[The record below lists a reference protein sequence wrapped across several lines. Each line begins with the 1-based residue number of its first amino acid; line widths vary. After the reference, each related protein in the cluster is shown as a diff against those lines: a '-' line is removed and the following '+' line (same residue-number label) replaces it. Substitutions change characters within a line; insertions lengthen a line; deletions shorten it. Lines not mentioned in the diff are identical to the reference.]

1 MIRAVTFTNYL
12 GDSIRL
18 DLARPEESG
27 FIIKSVTGLGPG
39 KANINTTEIAT
50 NDGSLFNS
58 SRMPSRNIVISLAY
72 MWKDSIEDVR
82 QLSYKY
88 FPIKKKLTMLIETDN
103 RQAEI
108 EGYVESNDPTIFS
121 KDEGSDISIVCP
133 NPFFYS
139 AGKDGI
145 NTTIFYG
152 VEALFEFPFSNESL
166 KDPLLEMGE
175 IKNETE
181 QVVVYNGDAEI
192 GVTITIHAIGEA
204 SNITIYNTGTR
215 EVMRI
220 DTDKLEK
227 FTGSGIIAGDE
238 IIICTVK
245 GNKSIT
251 LLRNGKT
258 TNILNCLDKNA
269 DWFQLAKGDNIF
281 AYTAEYGSTNLQ
293 FKIENRMIIN
303 VGVGRAWFNHTW
315 TLNDALLPLVVPQ
328 SEILLN
334 RYDAVV
340 LEVDS
345 REAVRANDIKIIKGT
360 PASNPTKPTMVKT
373 NDRWQ
378 YPLAYIYVG
387 AGVTSIRQANIT
399 NCVGTS
405 ECPFVTAPLDKVEID
420 DLIAQWQDQWK
431 EFYEKQ
437 TTDMEE
443 TNKFWK
449 EQWSTWFL
457 AQTEEIQSAYLTW
470 EAQWNL
476 WYSEHTADMEA
487 TSTYWKE
494 KWEAWFNEYTSIN
507 TAEMADWKQ
516 KSETEFREWF
526 DQLQALLDGN
536 TAASLAK
543 KLLELQEQV
552 DILNQFSSNLEN
564 EYTVYQKL
572 YDNGYRTYG
581 DVLDSS
587 DAPITDSNLDTV
599 IGRTYSSDLLRD
611 SNGDVIEGRAIFVIK

>member
-1 MIRAVTFTNYL
+1 MA
-12 GDSIRL
+12 
-18 DLARPEESG
+18 
-27 FIIKSVTGLGPG
+27 
-39 KANINTTEIAT
+39 
-50 NDGSLFNS
+50 
-58 SRMPSRNIVISLAY
+58 
-72 MWKDSIEDVR
+72 
-82 QLSYKY
+82 
-88 FPIKKKLTMLIETDN
+88 
-103 RQAEI
+103 
-108 EGYVESNDPTIFS
+108 
-121 KDEGSDISIVCP
+121 
-133 NPFFYS
+133 
-139 AGKDGI
+139 
-145 NTTIFYG
+145 
-152 VEALFEFPFSNESL
+152 
-166 KDPLLEMGE
+166 
-175 IKNETE
+175 
-181 QVVVYNGDAEI
+181 
-192 GVTITIHAIGEA
+192 
-204 SNITIYNTGTR
+204 
-215 EVMRI
+215 
-220 DTDKLEK
+220 
-227 FTGSGIIAGDE
+227 
-238 IIICTVK
+238 
-245 GNKSIT
+245 
-251 LLRNGKT
+251 
-258 TNILNCLDKNA
+258 
-269 DWFQLAKGDNIF
+269 
-281 AYTAEYGSTNLQ
+281 
-293 FKIENRMIIN
+293 
-303 VGVGRAWFNHTW
+303 
-315 TLNDALLPLVVPQ
+315 
-328 SEILLN
+328 
-334 RYDAVV
+334 
-340 LEVDS
+340 
-345 REAVRANDIKIIKGT
+345 REAVRTNDIKIIKGT
-360 PASNPTKPTMVKT
+360 PASKPVKPVMVKT

-420 DLIAQWQDQWK
+420 DLIVQWQDQWK
-431 EFYEKQ
+431 DFYEKQ

-516 KSETEFREWF
+516 KSETEFRDWF
-526 DQLQALLDGN
+526 EQLQALLDGN
-536 TAASLAK
+536 TAASFAK

-587 DAPITDSNLDTV
+587 DASITDSNLDTV

-611 SNGDVIEGRAIFVIK
+611 SNGDVIEAFKSAIASSDILCAMRFYFQKLGNISFMITAHLSRGAEFHNRENDLKSISTNTTNYTEMTVIFYSVTFRSSMTILSMRSPNENC